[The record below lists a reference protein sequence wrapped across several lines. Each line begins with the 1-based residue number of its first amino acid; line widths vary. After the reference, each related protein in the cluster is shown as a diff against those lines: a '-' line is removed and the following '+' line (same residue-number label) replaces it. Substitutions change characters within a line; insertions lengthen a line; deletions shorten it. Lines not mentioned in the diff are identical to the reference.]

1 MRVIFKVLIFT
12 FLPLLI
18 VAQEVHQKAIEYVY
32 PNSLKGV
39 FSFGNT
45 CGYLSYSE
53 TGNNNTDLYILEL
66 LNEDLSTKSRQFF
79 AVNSGAEFQKVLTTK
94 SGISKVVFYNNA
106 LHQIQWAQIN
116 EKGDFEKVFTY
127 DLKVSQNTSLSYPT
141 NITMSEKGNIYF
153 NYGFA
158 TFDDI
163 KSRKRV
169 LVNKGYTLAGV
180 TASAKEMFLESVS
193 STNKDEYLQV
203 ERITAGPFGI
213 GVTHSKRNF
222 KLKQFQNALSFF
234 NESGAQTGRYDLG
247 TDAYDMYPVLFLSN
261 ANSIFIAGYLYE
273 GKWFKAN
280 QSTGI
285 YFQEIDNTG
294 TEKLFK
300 SYNWSQVGENMGER
314 TGDNMMF
321 SAKTKMM
328 FHDLRKTST
337 GYEIVAEAFNTSSG
351 VSTAEF
357 FMDVDNSSGQSAIT
371 TFDIYVMN
379 LSTEADL
386 QGLTVIDK
394 PQHDVQL
401 SGYSGGRRMEEY
413 ASQWKEQNVFGFLN
427 RSDNELKYWQ
437 TENGVPMLT
446 KVNIAD
452 GQVLSKHPLTI
463 ELIPE
468 ETNQVTEDFI
478 ASSKFL
484 SALHSFE
491 NKIQDIEAQI
501 EVANNAFIQSITG
514 LEHRIGYNPNYGI
527 VSDYKGNVYS
537 YLLDRNQYRLY
548 VAGISK

>member
-1 MRVIFKVLIFT
+1 MRKIFKVLIFAFFP
-12 FLPLLI
+12 FLL

-66 LNEDLSTKSRQFF
+66 LQEDLTTKSRQFF
-79 AVNSGAEFQKVLTTK
+79 AVNGGATFQKVLSNK
-94 SGISKVVFYNNA
+94 AGQSKVVFFNNA
-106 LHQIQWAQIN
+106 LNQMQWAYIN
-116 EKGDFEKVFTY
+116 ESGDFVKVFTY
-127 DLKVSQNTSLSYPT
+127 DLKVPQNTSLSQPT
-141 NITMSEKGNIYF
+141 NIIMGENGHLYF
-153 NYGFA
+153 NYGFV
-158 TFDDI
+158 TYDDI

-169 LVNKGYTLAGV
+169 VTNKGYTLVGLSEEGAELF
-180 TASAKEMFLESVS
+180 SESTS
-193 STNKDEYLQV
+193 STIKDDYLQV
-203 ERITAGPFGI
+203 ERITAGSFGI
-213 GVTHSKRNF
+213 GVAHSKRNY
-222 KLKQFQNALSFF
+222 KLKAFKNTLSFYD
-234 NESGAQTGRYDLG
+234 NKGTLTGKYDLG
-247 TDAYDMYPVLFLSN
+247 TEAYDMYPVLFQSN
-261 ANSIFIAGYLYE
+261 ANSLFVAGYLYE

-294 TEKLFK
+294 AEKLYK
-300 SYNWSQVGENMGER
+300 SFSWSEVGESMGAR

-321 SAKTKMM
+321 SSKTKMM
-328 FHDLRKTST
+328 FHEIKKTAA

-357 FMDVDNSSGQSAIT
+357 FMDVENSSGKSAIT
-371 TFDIYVMN
+371 TFDIYVLKLN
-379 LSTEADL
+379 SGGDIE
-386 QGLTVIDK
+386 GINVIDK

-401 SGYSGGRRMEEY
+401 SGYAGGRRMEEY
-413 ASQWKEQNVFGFLN
+413 AAQWKEQNVFGYLN
-427 RSDNELKYWQ
+427 RNDSELKYWQ
-437 TENGVPMLT
+437 TENGVPILT

-452 GQVLSKHPLTI
+452 GKVLSKHPLTI
-463 ELIPE
+463 ELIPDE
-468 ETNQVTEDFI
+468 KNQVTEDFI

-484 SALHSFE
+484 SVLKSFE
-491 NKIQDIEAQI
+491 DKIQDIEAQI
-501 EVANNAFIQSITG
+501 EVANNAFVQSITG

-548 VAGISK
+548 VASKQ